1 MFKMFDFS
9 NKKKLSHHSFA
20 GFLKQNSEK
29 EIRRGQSRVKAK
41 EFASAF
47 EAESWVISQFFDIK
61 PKVGKVGVCEQDD
74 ENTLIILPLSFI
86 EGLAINFYVSYEGIQ
101 GFEFTEIDN
110 DK

>member
-1 MFKMFDFS
+1 MFKMFDWI

-29 EIRRGQSRVKAK
+29 ELRRQKSRIKAK
-41 EFASAF
+41 EFAEAF
-47 EAESWVISQFFDIK
+47 EAESWVLSQFFEIK
-61 PKVGKVGVCEQDD
+61 PKLGKFGVCEKDD
-74 ENTLIILPLSFI
+74 ENTIIILPLSFI
-86 EGLAINFYVSYEGIQ
+86 AGLTVKFYVSYEGIT

>member
-86 EGLAINFYVSYEGIQ
+86 EGLAIKFYVSYEGIQ

>member
-1 MFKMFDFS
+1 MFKMFDWT

-29 EIRRGQSRVKAK
+29 ELRRGQSRIKAK

-61 PKVGKVGVCEQDD
+61 PKVGKFGVCEKDD
-74 ENTLIILPLSFI
+74 ENTIIILPLSFI
-86 EGLAINFYVSYEGIQ
+86 EGLTVKFCVSHEGIT
-101 GFEFTEIDN
+101 GFEFTEIDHE
-110 DK
+110 

>member
-1 MFKMFDFS
+1 MFKMFDFL

-29 EIRRGQSRVKAK
+29 EIRRQKSRIKAK
-41 EFASAF
+41 EFAEAF
-47 EAESWVISQFFDIK
+47 EAESWVLSQFFQIK
-61 PKVGKVGVCEQDD
+61 PKVGKFGVCEKDD
-74 ENTLIILPLSFI
+74 ENTIIILPLSFI
-86 EGLAINFYVSYEGIQ
+86 EGLTVKFYVSHEGIT

>member
-9 NKKKLSHHSFA
+9 NKKKLSHYSFA

-29 EIRRGQSRVKAK
+29 EIRRGQSRIKAK
-41 EFASAF
+41 EFAGSF

-61 PKVGKVGVCEQDD
+61 PKLGKVGLCEKDD
-74 ENTLIILPLSFI
+74 ENTVIILPLSFI
-86 EGLAINFYVSYEGIQ
+86 EGLTIKFYVSYEGIQ
-101 GFEFTEIDN
+101 GFEFTEIDD